1 MLQFQGMIKKRW
13 VVLDKNGKDLKET
26 LIKNRKIKDKEAFF
40 KPHLY
45 KLTSPDKLFTDLD
58 RAVERIKKAIKNKE
72 LIYIYGDFDVDGITG
87 AAILWETID
96 FLGGKVLPYIPHRE
110 KEGYGINTESVKL
123 LAKEGAKLI
132 ISVDCGITATEEAK
146 IVKKAGVDLIITDH
160 HAKQKSVPESFAILH
175 TEELAGSGVAF
186 MLAKALLESFSK
198 KDDEQLYRN
207 LELAAI
213 GTVADMAPLTSDN
226 RIITSN
232 GFHNLAKSSRIGLR
246 ALYDEASL
254 TKRIGPYEVGFIIA
268 PRLNAAGRMGHAL
281 DSLRL
286 LLTRNKK
293 RAREIATKLSET
305 NKQRQATT
313 AAALSHA
320 RETINGDGIS
330 KMIVVQHT
338 SYPQGVIGLVAG
350 RLADEF
356 YRPTIVISEAS
367 PLSKGSARSISGFN
381 ITEAIGSASG
391 NLTTHGGHP
400 MAAGFSIEPKKI
412 PSFKKQIL
420 NFVEKNLKKR
430 DLTPT
435 LKIDCQ
441 LGNESLNYETLSVIN
456 EFEPFG
462 VGNPEPVF
470 MTKDLVVADLRRVG
484 KESKHLRMILRS
496 KDYSVFD
503 AIGFGMGGEDIKV
516 GDKLDAA
523 YNLKEDTWNRNRRLE
538 LKLKD
543 FRPTKGRGA
552 SAAS

>member
-1 MLQFQGMIKKRW
+1 MIKKRW
-13 VVLDKNGKDLKET
+13 VVLNENGKNLKET
-26 LIKNRKIKDKEAFF
+26 LIKNRKIKDKEVFF

-45 KLTSPDKLFTDLD
+45 KLTSPDKLFADLD
-58 RAVERIKKAIKNKE
+58 RTVERIKRAIKSKE
-72 LIYIYGDFDVDGITG
+72 LVYIYGDFDVDGVT
-87 AAILWETID
+87 ATAILWETID

-110 KEGYGINTESVKL
+110 KEGYGINSEAIKL

-132 ISVDCGITATEEAK
+132 ISVDCGITAVEEAK
-146 IVKKAGVDLIITDH
+146 ITKKLNVDLIITDH
-160 HAKQKSVPESFAILH
+160 HTKHKILPKPFALLH
-175 TEELAGSGVAF
+175 TETLAGSGVAF

-198 KDDEQLYRN
+198 KDDEQFYKN
-207 LELAAI
+207 LELAAV
-213 GTVADMAPLTSDN
+213 GTVADMAPLTGDN
-226 RIITSN
+226 RIISAN
-232 GFHNLAKSSRIGLR
+232 GFHNLAKSARVGLQ

-254 TKRIGPYEVGFIIA
+254 TKKIGPYEVGFIIA
-268 PRLNAAGRMGHAL
+268 PRLNAAGRMEHAL

-293 RAREIATKLSET
+293 RAREIAAKLSET
-305 NKQRQATT
+305 NRQRQEATT
-313 AAALSHA
+313 AALSHA
-320 RETINGDGIS
+320 REIVNGDGIS
-330 KMIVVQHT
+330 KMIIAHHT

-356 YRPTIVISEAS
+356 YRPTIVISEVS

-381 ITEAIGSASG
+381 ITEAIGSASEH
-391 NLTTHGGHP
+391 LTTHGGHP
-400 MAAGFSIEPKKI
+400 MAAGFSIEPKMI
-412 PSFKKQIL
+412 SLFKKQML
-420 NFVEKNLKKR
+420 NYAEKTLKKS

-441 LGNESLNYETLSVIN
+441 LGKEALNYKTFGVIS

-470 MTKDLVVADLRRVG
+470 VTKDLVVADLRRVG
-484 KESKHLRMILRS
+484 KEGKHLRMILRS

-503 AIGFGMGGEDIKV
+503 AIGFGMGGEDAGV

-523 YNLKEDTWNRNRRLE
+523 YNLKEDTWNGNRRLE

-543 FRPTKGRGA
+543 FRPSKR
-552 SAAS
+552 